1 MDNKNSRRHFQE
13 IPIKNARNLS
23 KSTFL
28 LSFPP
33 SASLLY
39 TSREIAITTHIPL
52 RFDKSLQGSSSEYT
66 SIVSYLARLTTNIR
80 SGPIP
85 LQRISTGGEYVTSH
99 YPHCWVRQKYGHVTW
114 LNPVVGVIWRHLF
127 LLYKNSLEENW
138 ITFSDS
144 VSIPFL

>member
-1 MDNKNSRRHFQE
+1 ML
-13 IPIKNARNLS
+13 ATCRNLS
-23 KSTFL
+23 FSFLFL
-28 LSFPP
+28 LLPP
-33 SASLLY
+33 SFILHAKSP
-39 TSREIAITTHIPL
+39 SRHIFRCDL
-52 RFDKSLQGSSSEYT
+52 ISRCKDRRV